1 MKWGK
6 NLDYTEIRWKDFLYL
21 LEEVMSRYTE
31 DSEYAVEQFEKE
43 LLEWNNITEELLDRI
58 DVTIYKLERD
68 EMTMSE
74 DEKIR
79 TFLK

>member
-1 MKWGK
+1 MTPCK
-6 NLDYTEIRWKDFLYL
+6 DYTEIRWKDFRYL
-21 LEEVMSRYTE
+21 LEEVMSRYT
-31 DSEYAVEQFEKE
+31 DNSEYAVERFEKE

-58 DVTIYKLERD
+58 DVTIYTLERD